1 VRLGGL
7 WVLVYKAPSPNGL
20 GLHFSSSRLYRLLSS
35 LLWGLGVGPLDLY
48 LVPWTLVCCAFSWAL
63 GFMLWTF
70 HVGHDVPSWMLACVF
85 GFFNL
90 YWSFSGAW
98 DFCFIRFYLFFLW
111 VWVLSLE
118 MKKLDGTTLV
128 GSWRSSTWS
137 LVPGWWS
144 LWLLT
149 FDFYLNSWTS
159 TYSLH
164 THYVL
169 PLFSVG
175 KYRKEQANLCCWGW

>member
-1 VRLGGL
+1 MTYLAGCWLVSSVSSTSTGL
-7 WVLVYKAPSPNGL
+7 
-20 GLHFSSSRLYRLLSS
+20 
-35 LLWGLGVGPLDLY
+35 
-48 LVPWTLVCCAFSWAL
+48 
-63 GFMLWTF
+63 
-70 HVGHDVPSWMLACVF
+70 
-85 GFFNL
+85 
-90 YWSFSGAW
+90 FSGAW

-159 TYSLH
+159 AYSLH

-175 KYRKEQANLCCWGW
+175 KFMKEQANLCCWGW